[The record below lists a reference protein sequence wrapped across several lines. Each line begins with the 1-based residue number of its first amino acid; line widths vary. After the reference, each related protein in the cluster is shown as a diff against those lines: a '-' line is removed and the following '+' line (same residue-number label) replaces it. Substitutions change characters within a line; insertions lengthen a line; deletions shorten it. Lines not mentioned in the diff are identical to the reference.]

1 MRQVILDT
9 ETTGIDPKD
18 GHRLVEIGAVEMVN
32 RRFTGRTYHQYIN
45 PERHIDA
52 EVVAVHGIDDAK
64 VANEPVFAQIADA
77 FWAFIDGAELVIH
90 NAPFDVGFI
99 DHELNMLN
107 KQRKSPILGP
117 VREHCRI
124 LDTLVMAREMH
135 PGQRNNLD
143 ALCKRYDIDNG
154 HRVLHGAL
162 LDAEI
167 LADVYL
173 AMTGGQTALTL
184 DAESGNDQR
193 EERQANEG
201 LSVQRLSLAPGQLRV
216 IRPSAEEQAAHQAK
230 CQTHQLRWLSASVER
245 GDNLSTIAA
254 RYNLDQQD
262 LIRWNGLDRPEAL
275 QPGQLLSLSGG

>member
-9 ETTGIDPKD
+9 EPTGIDPKD
-18 GHRLVEIGAVEMVN
+18 GHRLVEIGAVEMIN

-64 VANEPVFAQIADA
+64 VANEPVFAEIADE
-77 FWAFIDGAELVIH
+77 FWAFIEGAELVIH

-99 DHELNMLN
+99 DHELGMLN
-107 KQRKSPILGP
+107 KRRQAPALGP
-117 VREHCRI
+117 VRDHCRI

-135 PGQRNNLD
+135 PGQRNSLD

-184 DAESGNDQR
+184 DAESGGDKKQQN
-193 EERQANEG
+193 QASEG
-201 LSVQRLSLAPGQLRV
+201 LSIQRLSLTPGQLRV
-216 IRPSAEEQAAHQAK
+216 VRPTAEEHAAHQAK
-230 CQTHQLRWLSASVER
+230 CEAHQLCWFQESLD
-245 GDNLSTIAA
+245 GTAA
-254 RYNLDQQD
+254 D
-262 LIRWNGLDRPEAL
+262 A
-275 QPGQLLSLSGG
+275 

>member
-1 MRQVILDT
+1 
-9 ETTGIDPKD
+9 
-18 GHRLVEIGAVEMVN
+18 
-32 RRFTGRTYHQYIN
+32 
-45 PERHIDA
+45 
-52 EVVAVHGIDDAK
+52 
-64 VANEPVFAQIADA
+64 
-77 FWAFIDGAELVIH
+77 
-90 NAPFDVGFI
+90 
-99 DHELNMLN
+99 
-107 KQRKSPILGP
+107 

-230 CQTHQLRWLSASVER
+230 CQAHQLRWLSA
-245 GDNLSTIAA
+245 
-254 RYNLDQQD
+254 
-262 LIRWNGLDRPEAL
+262 NGE
-275 QPGQLLSLSGG
+275 

>member
-52 EVVAVHGIDDAK
+52 EVVAIHGIDNAK
-64 VANEPVFAQIADA
+64 IANEPVFAKIADE

-99 DHELNMLN
+99 DHELGMLN
-107 KQRKSPILGP
+107 KHRSGLSLGP
-117 VREHCRI
+117 VREHCGV
-124 LDTLVMAREMH
+124 LDTLTMARKMH
-135 PGQRNNLD
+135 PGQRNSLD

-184 DAESGNDQR
+184 DAASASEQQ
-193 EERQANEG
+193 QADTSNEG
-201 LSVQRLSLAPGQLRV
+201 LSIRRLTLTPGQLRV
-216 IRPSAEEQAAHQAK
+216 VRPTEHEQAAHKAK
-230 CQTHQLRWLSASVER
+230 CEAYQLTWFEDASN
-245 GDNLSTIAA
+245 DA
-254 RYNLDQQD
+254 
-262 LIRWNGLDRPEAL
+262 
-275 QPGQLLSLSGG
+275 